1 MRQTALAVL
10 EFKQA
15 PAPLIKAEQGMKD
28 DHGDG
33 RTRYWV
39 RPMKE
44 EDIPQV
50 LDVDHEAFST
60 QWPPVSYA
68 SLKQELKNRMAYY
81 VVLCVSG
88 PGFIPPAVSQPQPGV
103 WQKLKARFTAGK
115 IRPPETVTPRH
126 DRLIGFASIWKI
138 YDEAHIISIAVR
150 QAYRR
155 QGFGELLMLAV
166 IHMSFLLQAK
176 VITLEV
182 RASNRVAQELY
193 VKYGF
198 RSAGVRHRYY
208 TDNDE
213 DALIMTTEPI
223 HSDSFITNYQGLR
236 QSHINRCPDIYHT
249 I

>member
-1 MRQTALAVL
+1 
-10 EFKQA
+10 
-15 PAPLIKAEQGMKD
+15 MKND
-28 DHGDG
+28 PEDG

-39 RPMKE
+39 RPMRE

-60 QWPPVSYA
+60 QWPPVTYT
-68 SLKQELKNRMAYY
+68 SLKQELKNRMAHY
-81 VVLCVSG
+81 VVLCASG
-88 PGFIPPAVSQPQPGV
+88 PGFQTPVVAQPQPGI
-103 WQKLKARFTAGK
+103 WQKLKARFGASRT
-115 IRPPETVTPRH
+115 RPQETVMPH
-126 DRLIGFASIWKI
+126 YDRLIGFAGIWKI

-150 QAYRR
+150 QACRR
-155 QGFGELLMLAV
+155 QGFGELLMLAI
-166 IHMSFLLQAK
+166 IHMSFQLQAK

-182 RASNRVAQELY
+182 RVSNRVAQELY

-208 TDNDE
+208 SDNDE

-223 HSDSFITNYQGLR
+223 HSESFKTSYQRLR
-236 QSHINRCPDIYHT
+236 QSHIKRWPAIYNT